1 MAARSILLVVAYH
14 YYETANFGKL
24 NTETLKVLFA
34 DDYTS
39 MIKTIVST
47 RSTIL
52 QILPGFS
59 ILAIFANL
67 TSAAPLFVFSKDL
80 ELSLHELVCKDP
92 EGMARRTEEEFTDM
106 INDIRMKELHEGG
119 FCIDIPDE
127 IMRSASTDIS
137 AQAVKRNI
145 DSYNERAR
153 QIMKRCLEQD
163 PLLLKEWVVK
173 LKTILFFV
181 TKSRLIIFMYE
192 LANFCLIISLL
203 FGMRSE
209 SSYYWFIAM
218 SIIVNVPMI
227 LIKSLP
233 VYIVIGKILNITDVD
248 IKYFHQFALNVLSCR
263 FQCGES
269 HWLDDEGD
277 DAWADE
283 DDDEGWD
290 EDDEGW
296 DEDDDIFGFDS
307 DEEEVGVDHGG
318 DYASGWSL

>member
-1 MAARSILLVVAYH
+1 
-14 YYETANFGKL
+14 
-24 NTETLKVLFA
+24 
-34 DDYTS
+34 
-39 MIKTIVST
+39 
-47 RSTIL
+47 
-52 QILPGFS
+52 
-59 ILAIFANL
+59 
-67 TSAAPLFVFSKDL
+67 
-80 ELSLHELVCKDP
+80 
-92 EGMARRTEEEFTDM
+92 
-106 INDIRMKELHEGG
+106 
-119 FCIDIPDE
+119 
-127 IMRSASTDIS
+127 MRSASTDIS